1 MSKFSE
7 EGKKAAR
14 AAAKRAAQ
22 AEMKAS
28 MCQGKVPFESYS
40 LAVGVVNRH
49 ARTKRQRRSAY
60 RCIACGKWHVG
71 TDVGRVRRRKAIDLR
86 KLKHDDE

>member
-1 MSKFSE
+1 MSVHSE
-7 EGKKAAR
+7 AGKKAAR
-14 AAAKRAAQ
+14 AAAKRDAQ
-22 AEMKAS
+22 AEMKAA
-28 MCQGKVPFESYS
+28 MCAGKVSFDSYS

-60 RCIACGKWHVG
+60 RCLACGKWHVG
-71 TDVGRVRRRKAIDLR
+71 TDVGRVRRRKALDLR